1 MGILLGL
8 AAALLYGGSDFGG
21 GLLSRQLGSLRVNVV
36 GSAAAT
42 VLAWA
47 ALFGI
52 GSPGPSVHAVAW
64 GLVSGL
70 GGGVGTLVLYRGLAA
85 AR

>member
-8 AAALLYGGSDFGG
+8 LAALLYGGSDFGG
-21 GLLSRQLGSLRVNVV
+21 GLASRRLGSLRVTLA

-47 ALFGI
+47 TLLLVG
-52 GSPGPSVHAVAW
+52 GPGPSMRAVACP
-64 GLVSGL
+64 SS
-70 GGGVGTLVLYRGLAA
+70 AI
-85 AR
+85 